1 MVTVLC
7 TELVPAGFWAAEEV
21 AVEEVA
27 AEEVAAEEVAAE
39 VDRAVDDTEE
49 ATGYGEVLLGEGND
63 EIDWPIE
70 LSEL

>member
-21 AVEEVA
+21 AV
-27 AEEVAAEEVAAE
+27 EEVAAEEVAAE